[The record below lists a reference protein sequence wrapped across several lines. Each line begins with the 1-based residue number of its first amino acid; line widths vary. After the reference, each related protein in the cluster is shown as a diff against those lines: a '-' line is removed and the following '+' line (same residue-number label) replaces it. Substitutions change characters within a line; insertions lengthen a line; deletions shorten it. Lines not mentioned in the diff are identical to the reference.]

1 MTVSNLAAHVSQDDV
16 SIALTIDAHR
26 SRAFFT
32 AEFAN
37 LWQLG

>member
-1 MTVSNLAAHVSQDDV
+1 MFQDDV
-16 SIALTIDAHR
+16 SIALTIDAHLL
-26 SRAFFT
+26 RAFFT